1 LPGEPA
7 ALVTEAYRHAS
18 EIRRRD
24 AMDERQRHEYYEPV
38 EVMKRTTGA
47 TRPRASREK
56 SCRRRAIVLIW

>member
-1 LPGEPA
+1 
-7 ALVTEAYRHAS
+7 
-18 EIRRRD
+18 
-24 AMDERQRHEYYEPV
+24 MDERQRHEYYEPV